1 MIPASCICFTCWSTS
16 CLTANGVHLGGCF
29 LGSASPVSIWSW
41 TRSVSSCSPS
51 SRQKAMWWLAKKSQM
66 AVFSWFGSLRL
77 SEYIATSFSFSVP
90 HNFKLTATLCLSHL
104 PSNHAVI
111 EYTQL
116 TRQDIHSSSSAELVA
131 MTQCPCES
139 SSWISC

>member
-29 LGSASPVSIWSW
+29 LGSASPVSICSW

-51 SRQKAMWWLAKKSQM
+51 SRQKAMWCLAKKSQK

-90 HNFKLTATLCLSHL
+90 HNFKLTAALYLSH
-104 PSNHAVI
+104 PSFQPCCHSI
-111 EYTQL
+111 HPTHQTGHPQL
-116 TRQDIHSSSSAELVA
+116 Q
-131 MTQCPCES
+131 QCRARCHDS
-139 SSWISC
+139 MSV